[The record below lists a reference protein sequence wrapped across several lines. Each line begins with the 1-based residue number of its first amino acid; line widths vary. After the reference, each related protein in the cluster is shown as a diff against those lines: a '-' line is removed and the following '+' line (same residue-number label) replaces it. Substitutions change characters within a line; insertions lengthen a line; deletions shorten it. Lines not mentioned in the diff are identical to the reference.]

1 VSGRASV
8 SRETG
13 RRRIAILGTG
23 TEVGKTHASVAL
35 VSALAARGEQVSG
48 VKPIESGVVSGVAT
62 DADRLARVS
71 TVAVT
76 PAPYRFSE
84 PISPHLAARRSGG
97 IISLAVVTEWL
108 DHQEARVLIV
118 ETAGAVLS
126 PLGAGLTNLD
136 LVRAMVPTAVV
147 LVGLDRLGIL
157 HEVAS
162 CLLVLRSLAPQ
173 LPLPLVVLNEPSTP
187 DASTGTN
194 VAELIALETV
204 GRAVVF
210 PRMDPTA
217 PGSACIADIALSE
230 LGL

>member
-1 VSGRASV
+1 M
-8 SRETG
+8 
-13 RRRIAILGTG
+13 
-23 TEVGKTHASVAL
+23 
-35 VSALAARGEQVSG
+35 
-48 VKPIESGVVSGVAT
+48 
-62 DADRLARVS
+62 
-71 TVAVT
+71 
-76 PAPYRFSE
+76 
-84 PISPHLAARRSGG
+84 
-97 IISLAVVTEWL
+97 
-108 DHQEARVLIV
+108 LIV

-136 LVRAMVPTAVV
+136 LVRAMAPTAVV

-217 PGSACIADIALSE
+217 PGSACAADTALSE